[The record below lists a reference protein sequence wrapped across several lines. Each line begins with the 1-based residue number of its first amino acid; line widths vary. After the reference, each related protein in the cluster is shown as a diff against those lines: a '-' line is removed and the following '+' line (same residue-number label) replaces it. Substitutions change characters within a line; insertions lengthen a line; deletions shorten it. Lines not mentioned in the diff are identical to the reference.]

1 MKLRDLRPG
10 ISFGTMAVG
19 MLFIALALRAS
30 MMPAQNDTFWHL
42 RAGADIWRTGAIP
55 RFDHYS
61 HTFPGAPWPDHEWLS
76 QALMF
81 LVYRVGGMPGL
92 EIGATALVMGA
103 AAVSW
108 RFMVGPLSVRAT
120 VMTIGLML
128 SSWFWVLRPQVL
140 SLFLLAVLL
149 LLLVR
154 ERYRIIPALFVL
166 WANAHG
172 GVVLGGLVLGVA
184 WAAAVLRW
192 WRVHRAA
199 VVDDAVDR
207 RRVRALSIVV
217 PLAGLGCAAS
227 PLGFGIYRFVIESTA
242 RSIAVGITEW
252 TPVLP
257 RDVFGVVFWIV
268 MLAFLT
274 LVFRR
279 RNAFVAGDAPW
290 GDWVVL
296 FAALALL
303 PFGVRSIRNVP
314 PFVLCAIPAASR
326 LLGPDFRFRWPAFAA
341 RVWRPKPRPPSPDHP
356 RLNLALLAVMAAAA
370 VGIDRLTYSSGLDRL
385 GWHPIDDRALVAA
398 RGCDGPLY
406 NHYDDGGFLIWYLP
420 EKPVFVDGRQ
430 DPYPLDFLLEFLQV
444 EAGHQP
450 YRPLLDRFHVRC
462 AFLPVKSPTVAAL
475 DRDGW
480 ISRYR
485 DDKYAVLSAPPAASA
500 TPSAGTATSRP

>member
-1 MKLRDLRPG
+1 MKLRDLRLG
-10 ISFGTMAVG
+10 IRFGTMAVG
-19 MLFIALALRAS
+19 MMFVALALRAS

-42 RAGADIWRTGAIP
+42 RAGGDIWRTGAVP

-76 QALMF
+76 QALMY
-81 LVYRVGGMPGL
+81 LVYRLGGMPGL

-103 AAVSW
+103 AAVTW
-108 RFMVGPLSVRAT
+108 RFMVGRLSVRAT
-120 VMTIGLML
+120 VMTVGLML

-140 SLFLLAVLL
+140 SLLLLAVLL

-154 ERYRIIPALFVL
+154 ERYRIIPVLFVL

-192 WRVHRAA
+192 WRVRRAA
-199 VVDDAVDR
+199 TVDDAASASDL

-217 PLAGLGCAAS
+217 PLAGLACAAS

-257 RDVFGVVFWIV
+257 TDFFGVVFWIV
-268 MLAFLT
+268 MLTFLT

-279 RNAFVAGDAPW
+279 RKAFVAGDAPW

-314 PFVLCAIPAASR
+314 PFVMCAIPAADR
-326 LLGPDFRFRWPAFAA
+326 LLGADFRFRWPAFAA
-341 RVWRPKPRPPSPDHP
+341 RFWRPKPRSPSPDHP
-356 RLNLALLAVMAAAA
+356 RVNLALLAVMVLAA
-370 VGIDRLTYSSGLDRL
+370 VGLDGLTYSSGLDRL
-385 GWHPIDDRALVAA
+385 GWHPIDDRALAAA
-398 RGCDGPLY
+398 RACDGPLY
-406 NHYDDGGFLIWYLP
+406 NHYDDGGFLIWFLP

-430 DPYPLDFLLEFLQV
+430 DPYPLDFLLGFLQV

-450 YRPLLDRFHVRC
+450 YRPLLDRFHIRC
-462 AFLPVKSPTVAAL
+462 AFLPIKSPTVAGL
-475 DRDGW
+475 DREGW

-485 DDKYAVLSAPPAASA
+485 DDKYAVLEAPRARA
-500 TPSAGTATSRP
+500 ATSRP